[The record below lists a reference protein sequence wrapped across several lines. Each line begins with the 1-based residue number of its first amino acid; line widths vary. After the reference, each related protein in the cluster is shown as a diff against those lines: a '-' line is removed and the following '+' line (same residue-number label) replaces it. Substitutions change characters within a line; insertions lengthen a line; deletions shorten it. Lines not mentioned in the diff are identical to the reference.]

1 MNVCGVLVHANPD
14 RVAEVAAAL
23 ARLPGVELHGHGE
36 AGRII
41 VTVEDTITGPAS
53 DGLAQIH
60 ALPGVVAAALVYHH
74 FEPDEIEPG
83 AVAKEA

>member
-1 MNVCGVLVHANPD
+1 MNICGVLVHANPD
-14 RVAEVAAAL
+14 RVAEVTAAL
-23 ARLPGVELHGHGE
+23 ARLPGVDLHGAAE

-41 VTVEDTITGPAS
+41 VTVEDTAMGAAS

-60 ALPGVVAAALVYHH
+60 ALPGVVSAALVYHH
-74 FEPDEIEPG
+74 FEPDGIESG